1 MARPPGPRLG
11 RRANVT
17 RKTSHPPLHHIP
29 CNWEWEHDLMT
40 EDEPVRVGPKPLS
53 RRARFWLQVLTIIV
67 GMYFIGCVAGAF
79 GGQPWCD

>member
-1 MARPPGPRLG
+1 
-11 RRANVT
+11 
-17 RKTSHPPLHHIP
+17 
-29 CNWEWEHDLMT
+29 MT
-40 EDEPVRVGPKPLS
+40 EGEPVRVGPKPLS